1 MTQQLSATLE
11 DYLEA
16 IFHLEQ
22 RKHFARVR
30 DISEALSVAK
40 SAVTAALRSLSEMA
54 LVNYEPYE
62 PVTLT
67 ATGMEKAR
75 AIALRHR
82 IMGDFL
88 QHVLGLNADRAESIA
103 CGMEHAI
110 DTEAMERFVCFLA
123 FIGQRAEKGRNWLEE
138 FRRFISEGADGQ
150 TCRECI
156 AEYIERAKSDTYD
169 KGH

>member
-1 MTQQLSATLE
+1 MAGQLTSRLE

-16 IFHLEQ
+16 ILHIEQ
-22 RKHFARVR
+22 GKRFARVR
-30 DISEALSVAK
+30 DISEALTVAK
-40 SAVTAALRSLSEMA
+40 SAVTVALRTLSDLE

-67 ATGMEKAR
+67 AKGMEKAK

-82 IMGDFL
+82 VIENFL
-88 QHVLGLNADRAESIA
+88 RNILGLKGDRADSIA

-110 DTEAMERFVCFLA
+110 DGEALERFVCFLA
-123 FIGQRAEKGRNWLEE
+123 FIGQRGEGRQSWLDE
-138 FRRFISEGADGQ
+138 FRRFISEGADGH

-156 AEYIERAKSDTYD
+156 AEYIERVKTDGS
-169 KGH
+169 GEIH

>member
-1 MTQQLSATLE
+1 MSERLTARLE

-16 IFHLEQ
+16 ILRIEQ
-22 RKHFARVR
+22 GKRFARVR
-30 DISEALSVAK
+30 DISQVLTVAK
-40 SAVTAALRSLSEMA
+40 SAVTAALRTLSDME
-54 LVNYEPYE
+54 LVNYQPYE

-67 ATGMEKAR
+67 PKGTEKAK

-88 QHVLGLNADRAESIA
+88 QHILGLDPDGADSIA

-110 DTEAMERFVCFLA
+110 DKEALRRFVCFLA
-123 FIGQRAEKGRNWLEE
+123 FIGQRAEGGRSWLDE

-150 TCRECI
+150 TCEDCI
-156 AEYIERAKSDTYD
+156 KKYLEEMKTDGTGGPA
-169 KGH
+169 